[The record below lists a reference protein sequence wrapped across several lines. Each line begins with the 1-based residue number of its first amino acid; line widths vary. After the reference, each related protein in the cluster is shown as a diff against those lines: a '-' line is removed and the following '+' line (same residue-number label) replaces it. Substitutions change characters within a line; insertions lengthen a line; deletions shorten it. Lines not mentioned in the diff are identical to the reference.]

1 MKAATTLRPKTQQQ
15 ITGNVAEQAA
25 LEHLQAHRLRL
36 VARNVLLRGG
46 ELDLVMLDGDILVF
60 VEVRSRA
67 ARGLVGALESI
78 TPSKQ
83 RRVIHAA
90 QSFLA
95 QHNEHTRRACR
106 FDVVG
111 LTHSGGTTQIEW
123 HKNAFELSAY

>member
-1 MKAATTLRPKTQQQ
+1 MKAHSALKPKTAQQ
-15 ITGNVAEQAA
+15 ISGQAAEQAA
-25 LEHLQAHRLRL
+25 LEHLQAHGLRL
-36 VARNVLLRGG
+36 AARNVLLRGG
-46 ELDLVMLDGDILVF
+46 ELDLVMFDANTLVF

-78 TPSKQ
+78 TLTKQ

-95 QHNEHTRRACR
+95 QHAEHTGRACR

-111 LTHSGGTTQIEW
+111 LTRNGDTMHIEW
-123 HKNAFELSAY
+123 HKNAFEASTY